1 VLFKELEGKKS
12 DDGRAIG
19 KVGPSSIYYEAAGIS
34 FKYRGYI
41 P

>member
-12 DDGRAIG
+12 DDGEAYG
-19 KVGPSSIYYEAAGIS
+19 KAGLSSTYYEAAGIS